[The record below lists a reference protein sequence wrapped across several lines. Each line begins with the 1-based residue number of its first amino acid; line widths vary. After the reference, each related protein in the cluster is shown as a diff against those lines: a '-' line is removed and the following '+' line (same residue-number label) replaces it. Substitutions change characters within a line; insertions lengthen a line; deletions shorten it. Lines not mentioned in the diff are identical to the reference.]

1 MLKKIDY
8 NAPVTLT
15 FALVALAAYL
25 LNIITSGASNEL
37 LFMTYRPASWFDP
50 LALIRMFTYVLG
62 HASWSH
68 YLNNMLYLLMLGPM
82 IEEKYGS
89 RNLLYM
95 MIITAGIGGLINNIF
110 LPNTALLGASGIDFM
125 LIILAS
131 ITSVK
136 QGTIPLTLILV
147 FGIYIGNEIYSA
159 VTVVDN
165 VAQFAHIAGGICG
178 AVFGMRLANHQTI
191 ILDKTGEN

>member
-1 MLKKIDY
+1 MFRKIDY

-15 FALVALAAYL
+15 FVLLALAVYG
-25 LNIITSGASNEL
+25 LNVLTGGASNEL
-37 LFMTYRPASWFDP
+37 LFMTYRPTVWYDP
-50 LALIRMFTYVLG
+50 LALIRLFTYVLG
-62 HASWSH
+62 HASWTH
-68 YLNNMLYLLMLGPM
+68 YFGNMTYMLILGPM

-89 RNLLYM
+89 RNLLLM
-95 MIITAGIGGLINNIF
+95 MIVTAGIGGLLNNILF
-110 LPNTALLGASGIDFM
+110 PGSALLGASGIDFM

-147 FGIYIGNEIYSA
+147 FCIYVGTEIYDA
-159 VTVVDN
+159 VAIVDN

-178 AVFGMRLANHQTI
+178 AFFGMRMARRGTI
-191 ILDKTGEN
+191 ID

>member
-25 LNIITSGASNEL
+25 LNIITNGASNEL

-50 LALIRMFTYVLG
+50 LALVRMFTYVLG

-178 AVFGMRLANHQTI
+178 AVFGMRLANHQTV
-191 ILDKTGEN
+191 ILDKPGEN